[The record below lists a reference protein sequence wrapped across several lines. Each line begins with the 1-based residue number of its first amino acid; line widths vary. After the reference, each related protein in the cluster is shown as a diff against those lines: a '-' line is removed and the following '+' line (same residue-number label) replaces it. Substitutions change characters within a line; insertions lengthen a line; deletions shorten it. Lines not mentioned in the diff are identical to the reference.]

1 MPSRFIEELPA
12 EHTEVETEPG
22 LYSGGAETFDTHAA
36 YSAPGAFTFGDSQ
49 PVSRMRRARAAAPPP
64 SYIEGQAEQVV
75 TTAPGS
81 SDYAIGE
88 RVFHQ
93 KFGYGRIEDIEGN
106 KLSIEFEKAGPKK
119 VIDSFVDP
127 A

>member
-1 MPSRFIEELPA
+1 
-12 EHTEVETEPG
+12 
-22 LYSGGAETFDTHAA
+22 
-36 YSAPGAFTFGDSQ
+36 
-49 PVSRMRRARAAAPPP
+49 MRRATPGAPPP
-64 SYIEGQAEQVV
+64 SYLQGQAEQVV

-93 KFGYGRIEDIEGN
+93 KFGYGMIEDIEGN
-106 KLSIEFEKAGPKK
+106 KLSIVFEKAGAKK